1 MLQGKQ
7 LSPNLAERCVHSA
20 ACLPARRT
28 CDSVRL
34 MFLRFLRAA
43 KVRLDT
49 SSLLLEASGVS
60 TKPTMKG
67 AMPLA
72 LLQQQQPGN
81 TQPPSSAL
89 GISTSR
95 PQATLAV
102 PSLQCGLDRYPLV
115 TAATTH
121 TTCHSCQPG
130 LGPLHPLPAPA
141 EVCERVHQWV
151 AEHGTQR
158 DARTHLGHRPHQDV
172 LAAQR
177 LRGLPLQ
184 LISCI
189 SR

>member
-7 LSPNLAERCVHSA
+7 LSPTWQSVACIQLP

-81 TQPPSSAL
+81 TATQLSTRHINQQASGYASSAV
-89 GISTSR
+89 
-95 PQATLAV
+95 LAV
-102 PSLQCGLDRYPLV
+102 W
-115 TAATTH
+115 
-121 TTCHSCQPG
+121 
-130 LGPLHPLPAPA
+130 LGPLSSRHRCHYTYNLPQLPAWAGAPLP
-141 EVCERVHQWV
+141 
-151 AEHGTQR
+151 TS
-158 DARTHLGHRPHQDV
+158 RT
-172 LAAQR
+172 
-177 LRGLPLQ
+177 
-184 LISCI
+184 C
-189 SR
+189 